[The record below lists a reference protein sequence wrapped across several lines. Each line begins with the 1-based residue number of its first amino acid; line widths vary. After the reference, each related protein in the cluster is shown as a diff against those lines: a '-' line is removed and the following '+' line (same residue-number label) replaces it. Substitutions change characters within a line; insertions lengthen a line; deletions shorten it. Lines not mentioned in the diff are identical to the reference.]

1 VSLTSFHPAVR
12 TYFEARFG
20 APTEVQ
26 ARAFDVLHRD
36 RHAVISA
43 PTGSGKTLAAFLVA
57 IDAILREAITR
68 TLPDETRVLYVSPL
82 RALSHDIGQNLQAP
96 LAGIVEMAR
105 TMGHEATPIRVAVR
119 TGDTTATERRQVVK
133 RPPHIF
139 VTTPESLYV
148 LLTSESGRA
157 MLRTVRTV
165 IIDEIHALV
174 ADRRGAHLALSL
186 ERLDD
191 LVGIPVQRIGL
202 SATQNPIANVARFL
216 VPEGATRMT
225 EIVDLGHRKSLDLA
239 LELPRSPV
247 EAILSA
253 EVWSE
258 MYDRIAVLAR
268 EHRTTIVFVGNRRT
282 AERASLALAER
293 LGAEAVATHHGSL
306 DRRVRLE
313 SERRLRDGELRVLV
327 ATSSL
332 ELGIDVGA
340 VDLVVQIGSPG
351 AISSV
356 LQRVGRASH
365 HVGGTPRGRL
375 FPTGIDDL
383 VDLAALLDS
392 IARGELEKTVIPE
405 GGLDVL
411 AQQIVATVV
420 ATPRKLDDLFA
431 LVRRAAP
438 YRALDRDAFGRVIAM
453 LAEGFATERGRRGAL
468 LHLDAV
474 NGIVRPRKAARLSAI
489 LDGGTIP
496 DTFDYEVKL
505 EPMNLR
511 VGTVHE
517 DFAIESMPGD
527 VFQLGSAS
535 YRIAKVEG
543 TTMFVNDAHG
553 VPPSIPFW
561 VAEGRARSDALSA
574 SVCRLAEDADV
585 LLGRSDRA
593 ALHARIAS
601 IRGVPEIAADQI
613 TNYLEAA
620 RAALGCLP
628 HARRLI
634 AERFFD
640 EAGSSHLVVHSRHGA
655 RLNRAFALALR
666 KRMCRAFDVELQAA
680 AIDDAFVLSL
690 GPQHAMPLEDVFT
703 WLHPNTVRDV
713 LVQAVLDR
721 PLFETRFRWN
731 AQRSLAVPR
740 RRGKGRVPPA
750 IQRIRANDLLAVC
763 FPDQVAC
770 LENIDGPRRIPD
782 HPIVEQ
788 TVRDCTEEAMD
799 LPALVQL
806 LVDLREGTI
815 ETRTAELRAPSPF
828 ASSILGAK
836 PYAFLDDAPLEERR
850 TRAVT
855 IRRTLAPEDA
865 AGLGALDPEVIA
877 RVRNEVL
884 PRPRDADELHDL
896 ALCFGLV
903 AIDDDELE
911 RFAAPLEA
919 DRRVL
924 RIRLPE
930 GRFVI
935 AMERASELAAALSE
949 ARIEA
954 SGARLESVVVAAS
967 SREVALRA
975 LAHAVLDRL
984 GPTTPRSLAS
994 LLGASIDE
1002 VDATLH
1008 ALEGAGIV
1016 LRGRFTPGAS
1026 VDEWCERGLLA
1037 RIHRGTL
1044 DRLRRA
1050 VEPVSPAAY
1059 LRYLLAH
1066 QFLTKETQKRG
1077 VEALATV
1084 LEQLRGF
1091 EAQASI
1097 WESEILPARLPD
1109 FDSSMLDLLGQSG
1122 RFAWFR
1128 RDVADVPAHR
1138 LRAKTTPIA
1147 FAPLELVAS
1156 FRDAPREADLSS
1168 RARALVSILE
1178 SSGPRF
1184 PHELVRASK
1193 MLETEAEAALTEL
1206 LCAGVAR
1213 SDAFAGLRIRML
1225 PERRDRDGKRRRPMA
1240 GVGRYSL
1247 IEAADPLGLEGWVE
1261 LLLDRYGVV
1270 TRRILER
1277 ERNVPPYR
1285 DLLPVLRRLEAQ
1297 GRVRGGRFVE
1307 GVGGE
1312 QFATDATVASLRARR
1327 DEAPAGERICVSACD
1342 PVNLLGLVT
1351 HGDRVPQLPS
1361 HRILFTDGVP
1371 TAVLRAGVVTWIAEL
1386 THPRDADAERLLR
1399 RRAGAPMKAS
1409 LGAGFSGR

>member
-1 VSLTSFHPAVR
+1 VSLASFHPAVR
-12 TYFEARFG
+12 SYFEERFG

-26 ARAFDVLHRD
+26 ARAFEVLRRD
-36 RHAVISA
+36 DHAVIAA

-57 IDAILREAITR
+57 IDRMLRDAITGS
-68 TLPDETRVLYVSPL
+68 LPDETRVLYISPL
-82 RALSHDIGQNLQAP
+82 RALSHDIGQNLEAP
-96 LAGIVEMAR
+96 LAGVVAAAHA
-105 TMGHEATPIRVAVR
+105 MGLGASPIRVAVR
-119 TGDTTATERRQVVK
+119 TGDTTASERRQVLK

-148 LLTSESGRA
+148 LLTAESGRA

-165 IIDEIHALV
+165 IVDEIHALV
-174 ADRRGAHLALSL
+174 ADRRGVHLSLSL

-191 LVGIPVQRIGL
+191 LVGAKVQRIGL
-202 SATQNPIANVARFL
+202 SATQKPIENVARFL
-216 VPEGATRMT
+216 VQDAGSRST
-225 EIVDLGHRKSLDLA
+225 EIVDLGHRKELDLA
-239 LELPRSPV
+239 IEMPRSPV

-253 EVWSE
+253 EVWAE
-258 MYDRIAVLAR
+258 VYDRIAALAR
-268 EHRTTIVFVGNRRT
+268 EHRTTIVFVGNRRS
-282 AERASLALAER
+282 AERTSLALAER
-293 LGAEAVATHHGSL
+293 LGTTAVATHHGSL

-313 SERRLRDGELRVLV
+313 SERRLREGELSVLV
-327 ATSSL
+327 ATNSL

-340 VDLVVQIGSPG
+340 LDLVIQVGSPA
-351 AISSV
+351 AISSL

-365 HVGGTPRGRL
+365 HVGGTPKGRL
-375 FPTGIDDL
+375 FPTGTDDL
-383 VDLAALLDS
+383 LELIALLDA
-392 IARGELEKTVIPE
+392 IGRGELEATVIPE

-411 AQQIVATVV
+411 AQQLVATVV
-420 ATPRKLDDLFA
+420 SGPRGLDELYD

-438 YRALDRDAFGRVIAM
+438 YRNLSRESFDAVLLM

-474 NGIVRPRKAARLSAI
+474 NQLVRPRKAARLSAL

-505 EPMNLR
+505 EPMGLR

-517 DFAIESMPGD
+517 DFAIESVPGD

-543 TTMFVNDAHG
+543 TTMHVGDAHG
-553 VPPSIPFW
+553 VPPTIPFW

-574 SVCRLAEDADV
+574 SVSRLSVDADA
-585 LLGRSDRA
+585 LL
-593 ALHARIAS
+593 ARGAYEELVS
-601 IRGVPEIAADQI
+601 RLVAVRGVPEVAARLVA
-613 TNYLEAA
+613 TYLRAA
-620 RAALGCLP
+620 RAALGALP
-628 HARRLI
+628 HAGRLI

-640 EAGSSHLVVHSRHGA
+640 EAGSSHLVVHSRNGA

-703 WLHPNTVRDV
+703 WLHPNTVGDV

-731 AQRSLAVPR
+731 AQRALAVPR

-770 LENIDGPRRIPD
+770 LENIDGPRRVPD
-782 HPIVEQ
+782 HPIVSQ

-799 LPALVQL
+799 LPALVTL
-806 LVDLREGTI
+806 LHAMREGRV

-828 ASSILGAK
+828 AASILGAK

-850 TRAVT
+850 TRAVA
-855 IRRTLAPEDA
+855 IRRTLDPEDA

-877 RVRNEVL
+877 RVIDEVL
-884 PRPRDADELHDL
+884 PRPRDADELHDA

-903 AIDDDELE
+903 ALDAELE
-911 RFAAPLEA
+911 RFALDLEGQG
-919 DRRVL
+919 RVV
-924 RIRLPE
+924 RIRVPA
-930 GRFVI
+930 GRFLV
-935 AMERASELAAALSE
+935 AVERASEFSAALSE
-949 ARIEA
+949 ARIEPSA
-954 SGARLESVVVAAS
+954 DRFGTRFPPSKPREES
-967 SREVALRA
+967 LRA
-975 LAHAVLDRL
+975 LSHAVLDRT
-984 GPTTPRSLAS
+984 GPITPSALAT
-994 LLGASIDE
+994 LLDASRDAI
-1002 VDATLH
+1002 DATLG
-1008 ALEGAGIV
+1008 ALESAGIV
-1016 LRGRFTPGAS
+1016 LRGRFTPGAAT
-1026 VDEWCERGLLA
+1026 DEWCERGLLA

-1050 VEPVSPAAY
+1050 IAPVPAAAY
-1059 LRYLLAH
+1059 VRYLFRH

-1084 LEQLRGF
+1084 LTQLRGF

-1097 WESEILPARLPD
+1097 WESELLPARLPD
-1109 FDSSMLDLLGQSG
+1109 FDPGMLDLLGQSG

-1128 RDVADVPAHR
+1128 RDVADGVAAR
-1138 LRAKTTPIA
+1138 LRAKTTAIA
-1147 FAPLELVAS
+1147 FAPLEEVAA
-1156 FRDAPREADLSS
+1156 FRDPEREASLGS
-1168 RARALVSILE
+1168 RASALATILRGT
-1178 SSGPRF
+1178 GPKF
-1184 PHELVRASK
+1184 AHELMRASG
-1193 MLETEAEAALTEL
+1193 MMESELDAALTEL
-1206 LCAGVAR
+1206 ICAGLVR
-1213 SDAFAGLRIRML
+1213 SDAFAGLRIRMV
-1225 PERRDRDGKRRRPMA
+1225 PEKRDRDGRRRRPTA
-1240 GVGRYSL
+1240 GVGRYS
-1247 IEAADPLGLEGWVE
+1247 IVDAPMPLSLEGWAE

-1270 TRRILER
+1270 CRRILER
-1277 ERNVPPYR
+1277 ERNLPPYR
-1285 DLLPVLRRLEAQ
+1285 ELLPVLRRMEAQ
-1297 GRVRGGRFVE
+1297 GRVRGGRFLD

-1312 QFATDATVASLRARR
+1312 QFATDATVASLRAQR
-1327 DEAPAGERICVSACD
+1327 DAPAAGERLCVSACD

-1351 HGDRVPQLPS
+1351 HGERVPQQPS

-1371 TAVLRAGVVTWIAEL
+1371 TAVLRGSEVRWIAEL

-1399 RRAGAPMKAS
+1399 RRPGSPLRAS
-1409 LGAGFSGR
+1409 LVHA